1 MLRVEILLICH
12 ISACTFLVFSK
23 LLCQQRTFIE
33 TEVQI
38 LSSRASYFQTLKL
51 LEDHHKWFRESIP
64 LIASENVSS
73 PAVREALAS
82 DFGHRYAEGWPGERV
97 YAGCTYIDQVELLC
111 MDLMKRLFSAE
122 FVDVRPISG
131 VVANLALYTAFT
143 EPGDV
148 MMALS
153 IPCGGHITTGKKHLG
168 GTAGAVKGLDVR
180 YLALDYKEL
189 NIDVDKTRER
199 VRKLIQKG
207 DPPKLVMFGASV
219 FPFPHP
225 IKELA
230 DIFHDVG
237 ATIGYDAAHVAGLIA
252 GGIFQDPLREGADVV
267 SLSTHKTLFGPQHGG
282 IVSWDKHSEAIKKA
296 TFPGMVSNH
305 HLHALA
311 GVTVACAEMMEFGRD
326 YTRQVV
332 KNAQALAK
340 ALHDRGF
347 NVLAEHKNFTESQ
360 VILIDI
366 TKQGDGGTIEE
377 ILEKANVI
385 INRNL
390 LPWDIKEGRH
400 FMHPG
405 GIRLGTSEV
414 TRLGMKEPE
423 MAEVADF
430 IKRVII
436 KKEDV
441 RRVKEEVAEFRKRY
455 QKVHYCFENATDAY
469 EYVRIR

>member
-1 MLRVEILLICH
+1 M
-12 ISACTFLVFSK
+12 SARESYD
-23 LLCQQRTFIE
+23 RTF
-33 TEVQI
+33 
-38 LSSRASYFQTLKL
+38 RL
-51 LEDHHKWFRESIP
+51 LEKHHKWFQESIP

-97 YAGCTYIDQVELLC
+97 YAGCSYIDQVELLC
-111 MDLMKRLFSAE
+111 MDLMKKLFLAE

-131 VVANLALYTAFT
+131 VVSNLVVYSAFT

-153 IPCGGHITTGKKHLG
+153 IPCGGHITTGKKRLG
-168 GTAGAVKGLDVR
+168 GTAGAVSGLDVQ
-180 YLALDYKEL
+180 YLALDYEEL
-189 NIDVDKTRER
+189 NIDVDETKKR
-199 VRKLIQKG
+199 VKRLVETGKS
-207 DPPKLVMFGASV
+207 PKLVMFGASV

-225 IKELA
+225 VKELA
-230 DIFHDVG
+230 QTFHDAG
-237 ATIGYDAAHVAGLIA
+237 ATVGYDAAHVAGLIA
-252 GGIFQDPLREGADVV
+252 GGIFQDPLREGADAV

-282 IVSWDKHSEAIKKA
+282 VLSWLKHSEKIKKA

-311 GVTVACAEMMEFGRD
+311 GVTIACAEMLEFGRE

-332 KNAQALAK
+332 RNAQALGE
-340 ALHDRGF
+340 ALYERGF
-347 NVLAEHKNFTESQ
+347 KVLAEHKGFTKSH
-360 VILIDI
+360 VILVDV
-366 TKQGDGGTIEE
+366 TKYGDGGTIEE

-414 TRLGMKEPE
+414 TRLGMRESQ
-423 MAEVADF
+423 MAEIAEF
-430 IKRVII
+430 IRRVVIG
-436 KKEDV
+436 KEDV
-441 RRVKEEVAEFRKRY
+441 SKIRGDVAEFRRNY
-455 QKVHYCFENATDAY
+455 SKVHYCFEKAADAY
-469 EYVRIR
+469 KYFKIR

>member
-1 MLRVEILLICH
+1 M
-12 ISACTFLVFSK
+12 SARESYD
-23 LLCQQRTFIE
+23 RTF
-33 TEVQI
+33 
-38 LSSRASYFQTLKL
+38 RL
-51 LEDHHKWFRESIP
+51 LEKHHKWFQESIP

-97 YAGCTYIDQVELLC
+97 YAGCSYIDQVELLC
-111 MDLMKRLFSAE
+111 MDLMKKLFLAE

-131 VVANLALYTAFT
+131 VVSNLVVYSAFT

-153 IPCGGHITTGKKHLG
+153 IPCGGHITTGKKRLG
-168 GTAGAVKGLDVR
+168 GTAGAVSGLDVQ
-180 YLALDYKEL
+180 YLALDYEEL
-189 NIDVDKTRER
+189 NIDVDETKKR
-199 VRKLIQKG
+199 VKRLVETGKS
-207 DPPKLVMFGASV
+207 PKLVMFGASV

-225 IKELA
+225 VKELA
-230 DIFHDVG
+230 QIFHDAG
-237 ATIGYDAAHVAGLIA
+237 ATVGYDAAHVAGLIA
-252 GGIFQDPLREGADVV
+252 GGIFQDPLREGADAV

-282 IVSWDKHSEAIKKA
+282 VLSWLKHSEKIKKA

-311 GVTVACAEMMEFGRD
+311 GVTIACAEMLEFGRE

-332 KNAQALAK
+332 RNAQALGE
-340 ALHDRGF
+340 ALYERGF
-347 NVLAEHKNFTESQ
+347 RVLAEHKGFTKSH
-360 VILIDI
+360 VILVDV
-366 TKQGDGGTIEE
+366 TKYGDGGTIEE
-377 ILEKANVI
+377 ILEKANLI

-414 TRLGMKEPE
+414 TRLGMRESQ
-423 MAEVADF
+423 MAEIAEF
-430 IKRVII
+430 IRRVVIG
-436 KKEDV
+436 KEDV
-441 RRVKEEVAEFRKRY
+441 SKIRGDVAEFRRNY
-455 QKVHYCFENATDAY
+455 SKVHYCFEKAADAY
-469 EYVRIR
+469 KYFKIR

>member
-1 MLRVEILLICH
+1 L
-12 ISACTFLVFSK
+12 SAHESYNQTFK
-23 LLCQQRTFIE
+23 LLQE
-33 TEVQI
+33 
-38 LSSRASYFQTLKL
+38 
-51 LEDHHKWFRESIP
+51 HHKWFQESIP
-64 LIASENVSS
+64 LIASENISS

-97 YAGCTYIDQVELLC
+97 YAGCLYMDQVELLC
-111 MDLMKRLFSAE
+111 IDLMKKLFNAE

-131 VVANLALYTAFT
+131 VVSNLVAYTAFT

-153 IPCGGHITTGKKHLG
+153 IPCGGHITTGKKRLG
-168 GTAGAVKGLDVR
+168 GTAGAVSGLDVQ

-189 NIDVDKTRER
+189 NIDVDETKER
-199 VRKLIQKG
+199 VQKLVDEG
-207 DPPKLVMFGASV
+207 NPPKLVMFGASV

-225 IKELA
+225 VKELA
-230 DIFHDVG
+230 ETFHNVG
-237 ATIGYDAAHVAGLIA
+237 ATVGYDAAHVAGLIA

-267 SLSTHKTLFGPQHGG
+267 TLSTHKTLFGPQHGG
-282 IVSWDKHSEAIKKA
+282 VLSWNKNADAIKRA

-311 GVTVACAEMMEFGRD
+311 GVTIACAEMLEFGKE
-326 YTRQVV
+326 YTKQVV
-332 KNAQALAK
+332 KNAKALAQALYE
-340 ALHDRGF
+340 RGF
-347 NVLAEHKNFTESQ
+347 NVLAEHKGFTASH
-360 VILIDI
+360 VILVNI
-366 TKQGDGGTIEE
+366 TRQGDGGTIEE
-377 ILEKANVI
+377 TLEKANII

-423 MAEVADF
+423 MAEIAEF

-436 KKEDV
+436 DKEDV
-441 RRVKEEVAEFRKRY
+441 HKIKRDVAEFRRDY
-455 QKVHYCFENATDAY
+455 QRMHYCFEAAAEAY
-469 EYVRIR
+469 RYVKIR